1 MPNSLRPVTVGRVR
15 RASILVLV
23 LVVAGCGGG
32 GGGKRLSRIEYASKA
47 DVICRKANE
56 QTKSLKQPS
65 NLAELAKG
73 FDNALPIFEHAIA
86 NLRKLKPPKGEQVT
100 VDRWL
105 AKSDALKRDLEQIR
119 DRAKAKDLKGVQSL
133 FKKATRDQQSGNQLA
148 GTLGMKVCNKG

>member
-1 MPNSLRPVTVGRVR
+1 VR
-15 RASILVLV
+15 RASLLVLA

-32 GGGKRLSRIEYASKA
+32 GGKRLSRSEYASKA

-73 FDNALPIFEHAIA
+73 FDKALPIFEHAIA
-86 NLRKLKPPKGEQVT
+86 NLRKLKPPKSEQAT

-133 FKKATRDQQSGNQLA
+133 FENATRDQQSGNQLA
-148 GTLGMKVCNKG
+148 GRLGMKVCNKG